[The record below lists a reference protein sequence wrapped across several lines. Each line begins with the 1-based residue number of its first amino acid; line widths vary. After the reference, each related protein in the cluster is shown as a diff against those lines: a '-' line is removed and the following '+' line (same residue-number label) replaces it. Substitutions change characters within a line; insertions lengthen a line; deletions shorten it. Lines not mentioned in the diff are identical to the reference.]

1 LYLIG
6 ILLSILQYAKMIL
19 CAILILASAGA
30 RGRDIIMVQ
39 DAQYLEATV
48 WAANVAYLV
57 TGM

>member
-1 LYLIG
+1 
-6 ILLSILQYAKMIL
+6 MIL